1 MMTSLENIEISGDFP
16 RIFFIIVVN
25 ISAANGNKGERKL
38 KNSQVSQP
46 PPEPGKEGGR
56 GGGGGGGRRENR
68 GRKGYGRLKMK
79 GREAGEQYKTVTFF
93 TY

>member
-1 MMTSLENIEISGDFP
+1 M
-16 RIFFIIVVN
+16 IFHEFFFKIVVN

-56 GGGGGGGRRENR
+56 GGGQTG
-68 GRKGYGRLKMK
+68 K
-79 GREAGEQYKTVTFF
+79 
-93 TY
+93 